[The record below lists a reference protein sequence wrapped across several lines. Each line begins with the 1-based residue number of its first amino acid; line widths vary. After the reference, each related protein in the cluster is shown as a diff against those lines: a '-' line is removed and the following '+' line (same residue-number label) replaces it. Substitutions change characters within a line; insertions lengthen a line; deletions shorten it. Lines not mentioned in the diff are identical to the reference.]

1 MSATRHD
8 HRRDA
13 ALPPAVELLLARVG
27 ARLRRLV
34 WMHGLGTLLAVAS
47 GVLVFAFLAD
57 WALHLPE
64 PIRWV
69 HLGLLVA
76 LPAYFLV
83 RDLWRPLRRVPDR
96 AGLAVLVE
104 RAHPELDQVLVS
116 AVELNESAQPSGT
129 RERIDAVTA
138 EAESA
143 ARDLALERVLDA
155 RGPRLRFLSGALA
168 LSVGALLFVT
178 NAGAASIFF
187 QRLAGGDVPWPQR
200 THLSIEIPMA
210 AELQPQPSELSAPA
224 LASVRVAR
232 GSDVPVLVRADGVVP
247 DEVVLHFEKG
257 EEIVLGKSGGDS
269 FRTLLRSV
277 QEDLEFWAT
286 GGDDD
291 DDLPRVRLQ
300 VLQPPDV
307 KGLAVTIRPPA
318 YSGLATRT
326 ERDRDVEVL
335 AGSVLEIHV
344 LPEPAEAGGVVR
356 LLPEDR
362 VLELERR
369 PFPLDS
375 SATARATARE
385 GTEANGAAATTDG
398 LAFDITPQQSLRYR
412 FELKDRSGLTN
423 PDPGLYGVQVVEDRA
438 PEVEVLAPGR
448 GDVDTVL
455 TGRIA
460 LRARAQDD
468 FGLSRV
474 TWSARLAADDALP
487 GTEEDVEWTRI
498 GAASETKITPGSAA
512 AETKS
517 ASARFVAIARRSLD
531 VRELGR
537 GEPVVEGQQFLLSIT
552 ATDNRDP
559 KPGVGASAPVR
570 VRVVST
576 DEFMRRLQDRLAHA
590 QTTTSSL
597 AELQRDKARATRDL
611 LGALETDELLRE
623 GASTEINELL
633 TGQRR
638 AQGDARALARE
649 LASLCESVL
658 YARVEERSG
667 AALDMLDARLA
678 QSLDRAFDP
687 APWRELADTQAQG
700 TFGPPGFAGKLIE
713 ITGIALQV
721 SEDHGVQAANALSS
735 AQDTLD
741 VGKVHAALAA
751 ASAEQQKALE
761 KLDRLLGLLAEWDNF
776 QSVLSL
782 TRDILNGQKTLIE
795 RTRQHAKEH

>member
-1 MSATRHD
+1 MTALRHD
-8 HRRDA
+8 PLRDA
-13 ALPPAVELLLARVG
+13 ALPPALEQLLARVG

-57 WALHLPE
+57 WTLHLPE

-76 LPAYFLV
+76 LPAYFFV
-83 RDLWRPLRRVPDR
+83 RELWRPLRRVPNR

-116 AVELNESAQPSGT
+116 AVELNESTQPSGA
-129 RERIDAVTA
+129 RERIEAVTA
-138 EAESA
+138 EADRA
-143 ARDLALERVLDA
+143 ARELALERVLDA

-168 LSVGALLFVT
+168 ASLGALLFVT

-224 LASVRVAR
+224 LVSVRVAR
-232 GSDVPVLVRADGVVP
+232 GSDVPVLVRAEGLVP
-247 DEVVLHFEKG
+247 DEVVLHFEQG

-291 DDLPRVRLQ
+291 DDKPRVRLQ

-318 YSGLATRT
+318 YSGLAART

-356 LLPEDR
+356 LLPDDR

-369 PFPLDS
+369 PFPLETS
-375 SATARATARE
+375 TTAPA
-385 GTEANGAAATTDG
+385 GTDANPVATTAEG
-398 LAFDITPQQSLRYR
+398 LGFDLTPQQSLRYR

-487 GTEEDVEWTRI
+487 GKEEDVEWTRI
-498 GAASETKITPGSAA
+498 GATSETKITPGAA
-512 AETKS
+512 AADTKT
-517 ASARFVAIARRSLD
+517 ASARFVAVARRSLD
-531 VRELGR
+531 VKELGR

-552 ATDNRDP
+552 ATDNRQP
-559 KPGVGASAPVR
+559 NPGVGASAPVR

-590 QTTTSSL
+590 QTTTASL
-597 AELQRDKARATRDL
+597 AELQREKARATRDL

-623 GASTEINELL
+623 GASAEINQLL

-658 YARVEERSG
+658 YARLEERSG
-667 AALDMLDARLA
+667 AALDILDARLA
-678 QSLDRAFDP
+678 LSLDRAFDP
-687 APWRELADTQAQG
+687 APWRELAATQAQG

-713 ITGIALQV
+713 ITGIALQI
-721 SEDHGVQAANALSS
+721 SEDHGIQAANALSS
-735 AQDTLD
+735 AQDTVD
-741 VGKVHAALAA
+741 VGKVHAALVA
-751 ASAEQQKALE
+751 ASGEQQKALE

>member
-1 MSATRHD
+1 MSSSRSE
-8 HRRDA
+8 HRRST
-13 ALPPAVELLLARVG
+13 ALPPAVERVLTRVR

-34 WMHGLGTLLAVAS
+34 WMHGLGTLLAVGS

-57 WALHLPE
+57 WTLHLPE

-76 LPAYFLV
+76 LPSYFLV

-104 RAHPELDQVLVS
+104 RANPKLDQVLVS
-116 AVELNESAQPSGT
+116 AVELNETEHPSGT
-129 RERIDAVTA
+129 PERIAAVTA

-143 ARDLALERVLDA
+143 TRDLALDSVLDA
-155 RGPRLRFLSGALA
+155 RGPRLRFASGALA
-168 LSVGALLFVT
+168 LSLCALLLVT
-178 NAGAASIFF
+178 NATAASIFF
-187 QRLAGGDVPWPQR
+187 QRLLGGDVPWPQR

-210 AELQPQPSELSAPA
+210 AELQPQPSELSAPTTMV
-224 LASVRVAR
+224 VRVAR
-232 GSDVPVLVRADGVVP
+232 GSDVPVLVRADGIVP
-247 DEVVLHFEKG
+247 DEIVLHFEKG
-257 EEIVLGKSGGDS
+257 EEIVLGKSGGDA
-269 FRTLLRSV
+269 FRTLLRSC

-291 DDLPRVRLQ
+291 DDLPRVHLQ

-318 YSGLATRT
+318 YSGLAART

-335 AGSVLEIHV
+335 AGSVLEIH
-344 LPEPAEAGGVVR
+344 LLTEPADASGVVR

-362 VLELERR
+362 VVDLVRR
-369 PFPLDS
+369 PFPSPAD
-375 SATARATARE
+375 
-385 GTEANGAAATTDG
+385 GTDPDHAAAADHAAAPIEG
-398 LAFDITPQQSLRYR
+398 LAFDLTPQHSLRYR
-412 FELKDRSGLTN
+412 FELKDKSGLTN
-423 PDPGLYGVQVVEDRA
+423 PDPGLYGVQVVEDHA

-455 TGRIA
+455 RGRIP

-468 FGLSRV
+468 FGLARM
-474 TWSARLAADDALP
+474 TWSSRPAADEAKE
-487 GTEEDVEWTRI
+487 TKEEDLVWERI
-498 GAASETKITPGSAA
+498 GAGNETKITPGAA
-512 AETKS
+512 IADTK
-517 ASARFVAIARRSLD
+517 AAPARFVAIARRSLD
-531 VRELGR
+531 VTELGR
-537 GEPVVEGQQFLLSIT
+537 GETVTEGQQFLLSVT
-552 ATDNRDP
+552 AIDNCQP
-559 KPGVGASAPVR
+559 NPGVGRSAPVR
-570 VRVVST
+570 IRVVST

-597 AELQRDKARATRDL
+597 AELQRDKARSTRDL

-623 GASTEINELL
+623 GASAEINDLL

-638 AQGDARALARE
+638 VQGDSRALARE

-658 YARVEERSG
+658 YARLEERSS
-667 AALDMLDARLA
+667 AALEMLEARMA
-678 QSLDRAFDP
+678 RATDRGFDP
-687 APWRELADTQAQG
+687 APWRDLAAAQAQG
-700 TFGPPGFAGKLIE
+700 TFGPAGFAGKLIE
-713 ITGIALQV
+713 ITGLALQI
-721 SEDHGVQAANALSS
+721 SEDHGVLAATALSS
-735 AQDTLD
+735 AQDTVD
-741 VGKVHAALAA
+741 VRKVHAALAA
-751 ASAEQQKALE
+751 ASTEQQKAME
-761 KLDRLLGLLAEWDNF
+761 KLDQLLGLLAEWDNF